1 MPSKRVASR
10 YAKSLFELA
19 RDTEKLEVVYR
30 DISLISRTFS
40 ANRNLGHMLL
50 NPVIRYDYKLRIL
63 QRVFQKHIGD
73 LTYRFLE
80 LLSRKGRAEL
90 LLEICTA
97 FTKYYYEQKGL
108 VVAQVTGAV
117 PLGDE
122 IKSQISEYVNKHTG
136 KEVLLEEK
144 TEDDLIGGFILR
156 VGDRQLDSSLRGMLR
171 QLKKE
176 FGGK

>member
-1 MPSKRVASR
+1 MPSTRVASR
-10 YAKSLFELA
+10 YSKSLFELA

-30 DISLISRTFS
+30 DISLISRTFA
-40 ANRNLGHMLL
+40 ANRNLGLMLL
-50 NPVIRYDYKLRIL
+50 NPVVRYDFKLRIL
-63 QRVFQKHIGD
+63 QRVFQKQIGD

-90 LLEICTA
+90 LPEICTA
-97 FTKYYYEQKGL
+97 FTKYYYDQKGL

-117 PLGDE
+117 PLDDE
-122 IKSQISEYVNKHTG
+122 IKSQLSEYVRKHTG

-144 TEDDLIGGFILR
+144 TEDDLIGGFVLR
-156 VGDRQLDSSLRGMLR
+156 VGDRQLNSSVSGMLR

-176 FGGK
+176 FRGK